1 MKNRRNQNRKATDN
15 TTTLAKKESKLKFF
29 SSGGSGY
36 YGVWGGGYYDAVH
49 NTPIT
54 QLYGNTYPV
63 EESQMLPYG
72 DRLQLIAYI
81 RGAVRNDPRLASIF
95 YRYYLGVGVP
105 TPRIDWATGE
115 LKDKLECYLE
125 AKLMNIR
132 FGSPLYAS
140 GLHGLLR
147 SAITERNICG
157 EVFAVFMRNGQVRLI
172 PSELCGSDG
181 TQDRKQERDG
191 ILFNADG
198 TIKAYRFGRRDNG
211 TIRFD
216 GKNSTIVPAEFVHH
230 IGMTDRAEQVRPI
243 PPLAS
248 AMQTLQD
255 IKDVCRAKIAQYKA
269 QSTFAVMMTKNIP
282 PDVASEIASD
292 WDNSGKEYSLSD
304 YFMARTRYQKLSP
317 MQILYGETGEDCKV
331 IESKVGASDF
341 EQFMMFNLDF
351 VCGVYGIPVEEAI
364 VGYRR
369 SNYSSSR
376 AEKLRWKQVLRDE
389 RSMWT
394 HFLNRIQFWILQRG
408 IILGEIE
415 ACEPK
420 CLIEWAFPPIEEID
434 QVKQIQADSLEVV
447 SGLKSR
453 AEILGERGRYVDEVD
468 KEIIEDSA
476 RRAKLLKEV
485 AESTGVSVAEIV
497 AQLPN
502 SKDLLPM
509 LQSIAQQEESS
520 EVDEEDI

>member
-1 MKNRRNQNRKATDN
+1 MKRNRRNQNRKA
-15 TTTLAKKESKLKFF
+15 LANKSTKSHFY
-29 SSGGSGY
+29 SNAGGGY
-36 YGVWGGGYYDAVH
+36 FGVMKGGYYDAVY
-49 NTPIT
+49 NTPTT
-54 QLYGNTYPV
+54 QLYGNNYPV
-63 EESQMLPYG
+63 EEAQMLPYD
-72 DRLQLIAYI
+72 DRIKLIGYI
-81 RGAVRNDPRLASIF
+81 RSAIRNDPRLASMF

-105 TPRIDWATGE
+105 TPRVDWATGE

-132 FGSPLYAS
+132 FGAPLYAS

-172 PSELCGSDG
+172 PSELCGSDPLANN
-181 TQDRKQERDG
+181 KNERDG
-191 ILFNADG
+191 IIFNSNG
-198 TIKAYRFGRRDNG
+198 TIKAYRFGRRECG

-216 GKNSTIVPAEFVHH
+216 GKYSTVVPAEFVHH
-230 IGMTDRAEQVRPI
+230 LGMTDRAEQVRPI

-255 IKDVCRAKIAQYKA
+255 IKDVCRAKISQYKA

-282 PDVASEIASD
+282 PDIASEISQS
-292 WDNSGKEYSLSD
+292 WDKEDYSFSD
-304 YFMARTRYQKLSP
+304 YAMARTRYQNLSP
-317 MQILYGETGEDCKV
+317 MQILYGENGEDCKI

-351 VCGVYGIPVEEAI
+351 VCSVYGIPVEEAL

-389 RSMWT
+389 RAMWAQ
-394 HFLNRIQFWILQRG
+394 FLNRVQFWILQRG
-408 IILGEIE
+408 VILGEIE
-415 ACEPK
+415 MCEPK
-420 CLIEWAFPPIEEID
+420 GLIEWAFPPIEEID
-434 QVKQIQADSLEVV
+434 QVKQIQADALEL
-447 SGLKSR
+447 STGLKSR
-453 AEILGERGRYVDEVD
+453 AQILGERGRYSDEVD
-468 KEIIEDSA
+468 REIIEDSA

-485 AESTGVSVAEIV
+485 AEKFGVSVSEIV

-509 LQSIAQQEESS
+509 LETIKNNTQSQS
-520 EVDEEDI
+520 EVDGVSS